1 MNQHGGEQAKVRLA
15 AVGLDST
22 RPWDFPHAR
31 ILLFAK
37 APVAGQVK
45 TRMMPALGAEGAA
58 RLHERLLRETTERVS
73 TTIAP
78 VELWCAPDTGHRL
91 FDELAEMHG
100 LRLHRQFGRDLG
112 ERLLAAS
119 ADALRRAQ
127 VVVLIGSDCPELDA
141 GYVARALFLLQT
153 QPLDAVLGPAA
164 DGGYVLLA
172 LRRAEPALFT
182 QMPWGGDRV
191 AAITRE
197 RMAALDWRWQELPVL
212 RDVDRP
218 QDLSWYK
225 SLHPESVS

>member
-1 MNQHGGEQAKVRLA
+1 MNQQGGEQAKARLA
-15 AVGLDST
+15 VGST

-45 TRMMPALGAEGAA
+45 TRMVPALGAEGAA
-58 RLHERLLRETTERVS
+58 RLHARLLRETAARVS
-73 TTIAP
+73 ATIAP
-78 VELWCAPDTGHRL
+78 VELWCAPDTGHTL
-91 FDELAEMHG
+91 FNQLAKMHG
-100 LRLHRQFGRDLG
+100 LALHRQLGSGLG
-112 ERLLAAS
+112 ERLRAAS

-127 VVVLIGSDCPELDA
+127 AVVLIGSDCPQLDA
-141 GYVARALFLLQT
+141 GYVARALILMQS

-191 AAITRE
+191 AAVTRE
-197 RMAALDWRWQELPVL
+197 RMAALDWRWRELPVL

-225 SLHPESVS
+225 SLHAE